1 MKKIQKWDKVVV
13 IAGADKGTISTV
25 VSVSGDK
32 VLVKG
37 VHTVKKAKKWEG
49 FIEKDLP
56 VHISNVMLY
65 HDGSKS
71 WSRVWFQQEKW
82 KKFRIYKKDG
92 SKVQKK

>member
-13 IAGADKGTISTV
+13 IAGADKGTVSTV
-25 VSVSGDK
+25 LAVSGDK

-56 VHISNVMLY
+56 IHVSNVMLY
-65 HDGSKS
+65 HPDLKTG
-71 WSRVWFQQEKW
+71 SRVGFKIEKG
-82 KKFRIYKKDG
+82 KKMRVYKKDG
-92 SKVQKK
+92 NPVKK